1 MLALNH
7 TLIGAAIGS
16 QIDNNIP
23 AVISLGIASHFV
35 LDFLPHV
42 DPGIEIKGKEIRP
55 VVKYFLAGFDVF
67 ISLIIIV
74 LVFVLRPHLNRT
86 VVITGAVTALAMD
99 IIFNVPF
106 WMSWFRKTWPF
117 SKIHY
122 FHELIHKPLQKYQYS
137 VGIPLQILIIVVSIW
152 LLLK

>member
-16 QIDNNIP
+16 QIDNIP
-23 AVISLGIASHFV
+23 AVIGLGVVSHFV

-42 DPGIEIKGKEIRP
+42 DPGTEINGKEMRP
-55 VVKYFLAGFDVF
+55 VMKYFLAGLDVLA
-67 ISLIIIV
+67 SLIIIV
-74 LVFVLRPHLNRT
+74 LALMLRPELNKT
-86 VVITGAVTALAMD
+86 AVITGAVTALAVD

-106 WMSWFRKTWPF
+106 WMSWFRKTRPF
-117 SKIHY
+117 SKIHN

>member
-7 TLIGAAIGS
+7 TLVGAAIGS
-16 QIDNNIP
+16 QTDNIP
-23 AVISLGIASHFV
+23 VVIGLGVASHFM

-42 DPGIEIKGKEIRP
+42 DPGTEISGKEMRLAT
-55 VVKYFLAGFDVF
+55 KYFLAGLDVLA
-67 ISLIIIV
+67 SLIIIV
-74 LVFVLRPHLNRT
+74 LALMLRPQLNKT
-86 VVITGAVTALAMD
+86 AVITGAVTALAMD

-106 WMSWFRKTWPF
+106 WNSWFRKTRPF
-117 SKIHY
+117 SKIHN
-122 FHELIHKPLQKYQYS
+122 FHESIQKPLQKYQFS